1 MYFDYLG
8 VGERIRSQ
16 HEEAVEEDKQKAI
29 RCTEDV
35 VRREETSRRERELN
49 TAKGEWKNERQK
61 LFQEAHQS
69 QLRAIARQNAIL
81 EQKLRK
87 EFAETLIEVQGQH
100 REHVEEVTRKTWAE
114 AEIVKQNAIDDTRKE
129 EREIARQEAKKVAEC
144 VAEEKSIEAELAA
157 KEKAQALEEQRIRLG
172 QLHSESL
179 GKQKRQLEAEF
190 DEKLG
195 KICDDYEARLSELQL
210 NLDGQI
216 AVNQTL
222 ERDLEDMTSLKND
235 WEEKYMALKQE
246 FSNFIDQFPG
256 FRGEFLLD

>member
-1 MYFDYLG
+1 M
-8 VGERIRSQ
+8 
-16 HEEAVEEDKQKAI
+16 EEDKQKAI

-35 VRREETSRRERELN
+35 VRREETCRREHELS
-49 TAKGEWKNERQK
+49 TAKTEWKKERQQ

-87 EFAETLIEVQGQH
+87 EFAETLVKVQGQH
-100 REHVEEVTRKTWAE
+100 REHVEEVIKQTWAE
-114 AEIVKQNAIDDTRKE
+114 AEVVKQNAIDDTRKE
-129 EREIARQEAKKVAEC
+129 EREIARQEAKRVAEC
-144 VAEEKSIEAELAA
+144 VAEEKSIEAERAS
-157 KEKAQALEEQRIRLG
+157 KEKEQALEEERIHLG
-172 QLHSESL
+172 QLHSEALSE
-179 GKQKRQLEAEF
+179 QKRQLEAEF
-190 DEKLG
+190 DENLSNVCG
-195 KICDDYEARLSELQL
+195 DYDARLSELQS

-216 AVNQTL
+216 VTNQTL
-222 ERDLEDMTSLKND
+222 ERDLENMTNLKNE

>member
-1 MYFDYLG
+1 M
-8 VGERIRSQ
+8 
-16 HEEAVEEDKQKAI
+16 EEDKQKAI

-35 VRREETSRRERELN
+35 VRREETSRREHEL
-49 TAKGEWKNERQK
+49 TMAKREWKNERQQ

-87 EFAETLIEVQGQH
+87 EFAEMLIEVQGQH
-100 REHVEEVTRKTWAE
+100 REHVEEVISQTWAE

-129 EREIARQEAKKVAEC
+129 EREIARQEAEKVAEC
-144 VAEEKSIEAELAA
+144 VAKEKSVEAELAA
-157 KEKAQALEEQRIRLG
+157 KERAQALEEQRICLG

-179 GKQKRQLEAEF
+179 SKQKRQIEAEF
-190 DEKLG
+190 DKKLG
-195 KICDDYEARLSELQL
+195 KICDDYEVRLSEIQSKLE
-210 NLDGQI
+210 GQI
-216 AVNQTL
+216 AVSHAL
-222 ERDLEDMTSLKND
+222 DRDLEDMTSLKND

>member
-1 MYFDYLG
+1 M
-8 VGERIRSQ
+8 
-16 HEEAVEEDKQKAI
+16 
-29 RCTEDV
+29 
-35 VRREETSRRERELN
+35 
-49 TAKGEWKNERQK
+49 AKTEWKKERQQ

-100 REHVEEVTRKTWAE
+100 REHTEEVIRQTWAE
-114 AEIVKQNAIDDTRKE
+114 AENVKQNAIEDTRKE
-129 EREIARQEAKKVAEC
+129 EREIARQEAKRVAEC
-144 VAEEKSIEAELAA
+144 VAEEKSLEAEVAA
-157 KEKAQALEEQRIRLG
+157 KERAQALEEQRIHLG
-172 QLHSESL
+172 QLHSEAL
-179 GKQKRQLEAEF
+179 NEQKRQLEAEF

-195 KICDDYEARLSELQL
+195 EVCDDYEARLSELQS
-210 NLDGQI
+210 NFQEQI
-216 AVNQTL
+216 IVNQTL
-222 ERDLEDMTSLKND
+222 ERDLKNMTNLKNE